1 MNDAHIKAG
10 VYHEQAERVRE
21 LGLKEENK
29 KKRETLLA
37 IAEHYYLLHDQYLE
51 LWQMHQSTGLGGEVA
66 AG

>member
-1 MNDAHIKAG
+1 MKDAQIKAG
-10 VYHEQAERVRE
+10 VYHEQAERMRE

-29 KKRETLLA
+29 KKREALLA
-37 IAEHYYLLHDQYLE
+37 IAEYYYLLHDQYLE